1 MLAVLNND
9 NYIKK
14 FKTKDIVMTYGPTAE
29 GRITLNKLNEMI
41 AKEKG
46 VKVSDLAVVD
56 DAPKTPAT
64 ENKTDAKKTATK
76 K

>member
-1 MLAVLNND
+1 
-9 NYIKK
+9 
-14 FKTKDIVMTYGPTAE
+14 
-29 GRITLNKLNEMI
+29 MI

>member
-1 MLAVLNND
+1 MV
-9 NYIKK
+9 
-14 FKTKDIVMTYGPTAE
+14 TYGNE
-29 GRITLNKLNEMI
+29 KDGRILLNKLNEMI

-46 VKVSDLAVVD
+46 VKVSELAVVD
-56 DAPKTPAT
+56 DTPKTPAT

>member
-1 MLAVLNND
+1 
-9 NYIKK
+9 
-14 FKTKDIVMTYGPTAE
+14 MTYGPTAE